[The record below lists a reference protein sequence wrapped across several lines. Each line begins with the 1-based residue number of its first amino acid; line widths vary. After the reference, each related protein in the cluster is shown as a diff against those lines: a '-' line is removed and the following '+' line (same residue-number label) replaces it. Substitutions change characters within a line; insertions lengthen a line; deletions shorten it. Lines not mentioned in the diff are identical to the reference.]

1 MTKIQKIQTI
11 GVSGIANKIL
21 FLSLGN
27 LIFEFVSKF
36 DIRILDFKNDICES
50 QALWC
55 GYLVRHAHYKGLC

>member
-11 GVSGIANKIL
+11 GVSVIANKIL

-36 DIRILDFKNDICES
+36 DIRILDF
-50 QALWC
+50 
-55 GYLVRHAHYKGLC
+55 GF